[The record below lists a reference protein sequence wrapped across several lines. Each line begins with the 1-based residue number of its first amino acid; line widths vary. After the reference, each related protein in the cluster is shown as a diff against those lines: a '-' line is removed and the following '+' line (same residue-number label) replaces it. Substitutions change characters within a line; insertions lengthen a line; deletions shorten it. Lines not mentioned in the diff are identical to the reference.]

1 MWFLKVIKALLIVVS
16 LFSVLETRVSYALQ
30 TGNAYNASGIAQTK
44 AIEIARNVVEG
55 RVLRVEKTTQSY
67 RVKILQSSGRV
78 VSVSVNRITG
88 KVENAKALKQ

>member
-1 MWFLKVIKALLIVVS
+1 MWFLKVIKALLLVVC
-16 LFSVLETRVSYALQ
+16 LLSVTEIRVSHALQ
-30 TGNAYNASGIAQTK
+30 TSNAYNANGISQTK
-44 AIEIARNVVEG
+44 AIEIARNLVEG

-67 RVKILQSSGRV
+67 KIKILQSSGRV